1 MALLRLRPV
10 PVLGH
15 GVAAAALLAA
25 AMTPAFAQKL
35 RLPSVRVE
43 PLQFIALDGWAQ
55 DDQSAAFD
63 AFLRSCKSILNG
75 SPAMRG
81 ARPMYGALHAVCLRA
96 ASAGHLDS
104 AQARIFF
111 EKNFRPMRIA
121 PAGEPNGFFT
131 GYYETVIEGA
141 RKRTDEYK
149 VPVYRMPANAA
160 LASAD
165 RTRIEEGALA
175 GQGLEICWLK
185 NPVDAFFAQIQGS
198 ARVKLAGGDTMRIGY
213 GGRNGLPYTAV
224 GKFLIERG
232 LYTREEMTME
242 KIREFMEANPDEGRE
257 LRRKNRSFVFFREL
271 PLAKDDHSIG
281 GQGVQLTPMHSIAVD
296 KSIHVYGTPVWID
309 AELPIASEK
318 PVTPFRH
325 LAIAQDT
332 GTAIIGP
339 ARADIYFG
347 SGEDIGRIAGRIK
360 QFGKF
365 VMLVPNGVDIESAEV
380 PTPKPKPLSK
390 P

>member
-1 MALLRLRPV
+1 
-10 PVLGH
+10 
-15 GVAAAALLAA
+15 
-25 AMTPAFAQKL
+25 
-35 RLPSVRVE
+35 
-43 PLQFIALDGWAQ
+43 
-55 DDQSAAFD
+55 
-63 AFLRSCKSILNG
+63 
-75 SPAMRG
+75 
-81 ARPMYGALHAVCLRA
+81 
-96 ASAGHLDS
+96 
-104 AQARIFF
+104 
-111 EKNFRPMRIA
+111 MRIA

-296 KSIHVYGTPVWID
+296 KSIHVYGTPVWIE

-347 SGEDIGRIAGRIK
+347 SGEDIGRVAGRIK

-380 PTPKPKPLSK
+380 PTPKPKPPSK

>member
-1 MALLRLRPV
+1 MALRRLR

-25 AMTPAFAQKL
+25 AMGPAFGQKM
-35 RLPSVRVE
+35 RLPNAQIE
-43 PLQFIALDGWAQ
+43 PLNFAALEGWSQ
-55 DDQSAAFD
+55 DDQSAAFG
-63 AFLRSCKSILNG
+63 AFLKSCKTILNG
-75 SPAMRG
+75 TPAMRA
-81 ARPMYGALHAVCLRA
+81 ARPMYGGLHAVCRRA
-96 ASAGHLDS
+96 AAAGRLNSAE
-104 AQARIFF
+104 ARAFF
-111 EKNFRPMRIA
+111 ENNFRPMRIV

-131 GYYETVIEGA
+131 GYYETVIEGG

-149 VPVYRMPANAA
+149 VPVYRMPASVA

-165 RTRIEEGALA
+165 RTQIEDGALA

-198 ARVKLAGGDTMRIGY
+198 ARVKLAGGETMRIGY

-232 LYTREEMTME
+232 IYTREEMTME
-242 KIREFMEANPDEGRE
+242 KIREYMEANPDEGRE
-257 LRRKNRSFVFFREL
+257 LRRKNHSFVFFREL

-281 GQGVQLTPMHSIAVD
+281 GQGVELTPLHSIAVD
-296 KSIHVYGTPVWID
+296 RSIHVYGTPVWIE
-309 AELPIASEK
+309 AELPLESEK

-347 SGEDIGRIAGRIK
+347 SGEEIGRIAGRIK

-365 VMLVPNGVDIESAEV
+365 VMLVPNGVEIEPPGV
-380 PTPKPKPLSK
+380 PTPKPKPFK

>member
-1 MALLRLRPV
+1 MVLRRLR

-25 AMTPAFAQKL
+25 AMSPGFGQKL
-35 RLPSVRVE
+35 QLPSAQVE
-43 PLQFIALDGWAQ
+43 PLNFAALDGWAQ
-55 DDQSAAFD
+55 DDQSAAFG
-63 AFLRSCKSILNG
+63 AFLKSCKSILNG
-75 SPAMRG
+75 TPAMR
-81 ARPMYGALHAVCLRA
+81 ASRPIYGALHAACRRA
-96 ASAGHLDS
+96 GAAGHLDS
-104 AQARIFF
+104 EQARIFF
-111 EKNFRPMRIA
+111 EKNFRPVRIV

-149 VPVYRMPANAA
+149 VPVYRMPSNAA
-160 LASAD
+160 LARAD
-165 RTRIEEGALA
+165 RTRIEEGALV

-198 ARVKLAGGDTMRIGY
+198 ARVKLAGGETMRIGY

-232 LYTREEMTME
+232 IYTREEMTME
-242 KIREFMEANPDEGRE
+242 KIREFMEANPDEGRD

-281 GQGVQLTPMHSIAVD
+281 GQGVELTPMHSIAVD
-296 KSIHVYGTPVWID
+296 KSIHVYGTPVWIE
-309 AELPIASEK
+309 AELPIESEK

-347 SGEDIGRIAGRIK
+347 SGEDIGRIAGRVK

-365 VMLVPNGVDIESAEV
+365 VMLVPNGVEIESAEV
-380 PTPKPKPLSK
+380 PTPKPKPSR